1 MQKIGR
7 KSIVVEVVVPNRR
20 NPQSP
25 KALRTFG
32 DVATP
37 YVVKVQANKN
47 HGICDII
54 QGSKLPQEIIDAKT
68 QKKKTIMK
76 FFPVRRVDKVLST
89 FQGRQYDSP
98 DVFEQLEV
106 ALDNTLNGYE

>member
-7 KSIVVEVVVPNRR
+7 KSIVAEIVIPNYT
-20 NPQSP
+20 NP
-25 KALRTFG
+25 
-32 DVATP
+32 ATP

-54 QGSKLPQEIIDAKT
+54 QGTRIPQEVVNAKT

-76 FFPVRRVDKVLST
+76 FFPVRRVSKVLSA
-89 FQGRQYDSP
+89 FQGRQYDNP
-98 DVFEQLEV
+98 AIFEMLEN
-106 ALDNTLNGYE
+106 ALNLELN

>member
-7 KSIVVEVVVPNRR
+7 KSIVVEIVIPNYT

-25 KALRTFG
+25 KAQGALG

-54 QGSKLPQEIIDAKT
+54 QGTRIPQEVVNAKT

-76 FFPVRRVDKVLST
+76 FFPVRRVSKVLST
-89 FQGRQYDSP
+89 FQGRQYDNP
-98 DVFEQLEV
+98 AVFEMLKNALNLE
-106 ALDNTLNGYE
+106 LN

>member
-7 KSIVVEVVVPNRR
+7 KSIVSEVVIPNHR

-25 KALRTFG
+25 KAQGAFG

-37 YVVKVQANKN
+37 FVVKVQANKN

-54 QGSKLPQEIIDAKT
+54 QGTKVPQEVIDPKT
-68 QKKKTIMK
+68 QKKKTVMK
-76 FFPVRRVDKVLST
+76 FFPVRRMDKVFST
-89 FQGRQYDSP
+89 FQGRQYDDP
-98 DVFEQLEV
+98 NVFEQLEV
-106 ALDNTLNGYE
+106 ALDSSLNGYE

>member
-7 KSIVVEVVVPNRR
+7 KSIVVEVVIPNHT
-20 NPQSP
+20 NP
-25 KALRTFG
+25 
-32 DVATP
+32 ATP

-54 QGSKLPQEIIDAKT
+54 QGTKVPQEVVDPKT

-76 FFPVRRVDKVLST
+76 FFPVRRMDKVFST
-89 FQGRQYDSP
+89 FQGRQYDDP
-98 DVFEQLEV
+98 DIFESLEV
-106 ALDNTLNGYE
+106 ALDNALNHHE

>member
-7 KSIVVEVVVPNRR
+7 KSIVVEVVIPNRR
-20 NPQSP
+20 NP
-25 KALRTFG
+25 
-32 DVATP
+32 ATP
-37 YVVKVQANKN
+37 FVVKVQANKN
-47 HGICDII
+47 HGICNIV
-54 QGSKLPQEIIDAKT
+54 QGSKLPQEVIDAKT

-89 FQGRQYDSP
+89 FQGCQYDSP

>member
-7 KSIVVEVVVPNRR
+7 KSIVVEVVIPNHT
-20 NPQSP
+20 NP
-25 KALRTFG
+25 
-32 DVATP
+32 ATP

-47 HGICDII
+47 HGICNIV
-54 QGSKLPQEIIDAKT
+54 QGTRLPQEIVDAKT

-89 FQGRQYDSP
+89 FQGRQYDDP
-98 DVFEQLEV
+98 TVFEMLEN
-106 ALDNTLNGYE
+106 ALNSELN